1 MAAIAFTTPT
11 CVRAWIEYPFQ
22 DRGDFTTKIYHHIM
36 QVERDSY
43 APLAWN
49 DVMTTADEKPT
60 RSPFADDSAA
70 YYVGDTEPQNT
81 DPRMVEFDRMFA
93 NIPQT
98 KTESNG
104 IYSFTFPGSNVSTT
118 TNVVTSSGNESVT
131 FNSPNQATIVGDFVG
146 GNLKVNSRFE
156 VQNNIATN
164 GSFEAALDFSA
175 GDWIEYDVNDAF
187 ISDKSGNTVTL
198 KVVLDSSSYE
208 GFRSPLAISDFTLV
222 RKGYARAPLVSNSK
236 SIVIYSYIKAD
247 EIESVPTGKKFEVVA
262 AANFQPTSTL
272 DTTTIPSAGEYAEL
286 REIGGYINAESSKV
300 RRWMG
305 NIWEVEQILVEAL

>member
-1 MAAIAFTTPT
+1 
-11 CVRAWIEYPFQ
+11 
-22 DRGDFTTKIYHHIM
+22 M

-81 DPRMVEFDRMFA
+81 DARMVEFDRMFA

-104 IYSFTFPGSNVSTT
+104 IYSFTFPGSNVNTT
-118 TNVVTSSGNESVT
+118 VNVDTSSGNESVV
-131 FNSPNQATIVGDFVG
+131 FNSPNQATIVADFVSSG
-146 GNLKVNSRFE
+146 LIEVNSKYE
-156 VQNNIATN
+156 VQNDVATN
-164 GSFEAALDFSA
+164 GEFQARLDTSS
-175 GDWIEYDVNDAF
+175 GTWIDYNVSDAF
-187 ISDKSGNTVTL
+187 VTDKSGNTITL
-198 KVVLDSSSYE
+198 KVNLDSLAYKD
-208 GFRSPLAISDFTLV
+208 FRSPLTISTFTLV
-222 RKGYARAPLVSNSK
+222 RKGYARAPLVDNSK
-236 SIVIYSYIKAD
+236 SIVLYSYVKAD
-247 EIESVPTGKKFEVVA
+247 DIESVPTGKKFSTVLA
-262 AANFQPTSTL
+262 SNFQPTSTL
-272 DTTTIPSAGEYAEL
+272 DSNTIPTAGEYAEL
-286 REIGGYINAESSKV
+286 KESGGYINAESSKV